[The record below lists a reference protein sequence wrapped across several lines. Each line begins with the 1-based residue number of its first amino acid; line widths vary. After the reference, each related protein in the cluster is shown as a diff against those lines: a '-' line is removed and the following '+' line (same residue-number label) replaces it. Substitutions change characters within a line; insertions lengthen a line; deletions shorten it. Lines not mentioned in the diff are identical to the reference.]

1 MARNNGDIGSSSNF
15 VSFPIQRDP
24 FAINIPAIKM
34 ALRAETIH
42 WTENE
47 GELEIVAKN
56 GDALGRNFNRGRI
69 KTGKTIIS
77 FHGRSDKSD

>member
-1 MARNNGDIGSSSNF
+1 MSPRLLKCPSAR
-15 VSFPIQRDP
+15 R
-24 FAINIPAIKM
+24 
-34 ALRAETIH
+34 ETIH

-56 GDALGRNFNRGRI
+56 GDALGRNFGRGS
-69 KTGKTIIS
+69 KLAIIS

>member
-1 MARNNGDIGSSSNF
+1 MSPRLLKCPSAR
-15 VSFPIQRDP
+15 R
-24 FAINIPAIKM
+24 
-34 ALRAETIH
+34 ETIH

-56 GDALGRNFNRGRI
+56 GDALGRNFGRGRI

>member
-1 MARNNGDIGSSSNF
+1 
-15 VSFPIQRDP
+15 
-24 FAINIPAIKM
+24 M

-47 GELEIVAKN
+47 GELEIVVKN